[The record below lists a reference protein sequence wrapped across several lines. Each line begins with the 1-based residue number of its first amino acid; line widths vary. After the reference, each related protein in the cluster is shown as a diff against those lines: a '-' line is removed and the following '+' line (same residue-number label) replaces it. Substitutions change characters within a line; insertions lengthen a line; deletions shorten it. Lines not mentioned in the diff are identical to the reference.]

1 MLELSVLAN
10 RAGIYLP
17 QGTQLKDPRVAMD
30 AQSVLSSTANA
41 GVPAFLANYLDPKV
55 IDIVVAPMKAAEIL
69 GETKKGD
76 WTTLTATFPTVES
89 TGETSSYGDFS
100 ENGTTGVNAAFPQ
113 RQSYHYQTISQ
124 WGEHQLE
131 MAGLAGIDWASRV
144 HIASILTLN
153 KFQNKTYFYGVAGL
167 QNYGLLND
175 PALPAP
181 ITPTALWS
189 LGATTGDT
197 VYEDIR
203 RLFAKLQ
210 SQCNG
215 SIDQNAPLTLAMS
228 PTASVALNKTNQYNV
243 NVTEQLQKNF
253 PNLEVKTAPEYSTAS
268 GELVQ
273 LIVKEIDGQ
282 ETATCAFTEKLRV
295 HKLVVESSSYKQKKS
310 QGSFGTV
317 IFRPFAIAQLLG
329 V

>member
-1 MLELSVLAN
+1 MRELQVLAN
-10 RAGIYLP
+10 SAGIHLP
-17 QGTQLKDPRVAMD
+17 QGTQLKDPRLAMD
-30 AQSVLSSTANA
+30 AQSILSTGSNS
-41 GVPAFLANYLDPKV
+41 GIPAFLANYLDPKV
-55 IDIVVAPMKAAEIL
+55 IDVLVAPTKAAEIL

-76 WTTLTATFPTVES
+76 WTTVTATFPTIES
-89 TGETSSYGDFS
+89 TGETSSYGDYND
-100 ENGTTGVNAAFPQ
+100 NGSTGVNATFPQ

-181 ITPTALWS
+181 IAPTALWS
-189 LGATTGDT
+189 LAATSGDT
-197 VYEDIR
+197 VYEDVR
-203 RLFAKLQ
+203 RLFGKLQ
-210 SQCNG
+210 TQCNG
-215 SIDQNAPLTLAMS
+215 TIDQNVAMTLVMS

-243 NVTEQLQKNF
+243 NVTDQIKKNF
-253 PNLEVKTAPEYSTAS
+253 PNLEFQTAPEYGTES

-282 ETATCAFTEKLRV
+282 ETATCAFTEKLRA
-295 HKLVVESSSYKQKKS
+295 HKLVVDTSSYKQKKS
-310 QGSFGTV
+310 QGTFGTV
-317 IFRPFAIAQLLG
+317 IFRPFAIAQMLG